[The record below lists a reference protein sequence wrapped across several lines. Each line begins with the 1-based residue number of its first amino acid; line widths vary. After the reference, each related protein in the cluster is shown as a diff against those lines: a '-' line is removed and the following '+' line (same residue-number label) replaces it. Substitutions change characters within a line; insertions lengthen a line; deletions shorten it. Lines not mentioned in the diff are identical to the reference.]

1 MRILILHNR
10 YKLHGGEDVVV
21 QQESQL
27 LRDAGHFVDVM
38 EVSNDEI
45 ESSVD
50 KLKTAFMSI
59 YSPPMRRLVERR
71 IQETGADVMHVHNFF
86 PRLTPAVYDAGPEH
100 NCAVVQT
107 LHNYRLVCPGGLL
120 FRDGAV
126 CEECLGRSFALPGIQ
141 HGCYRGSRIGSATIA
156 TMTALHRI
164 RGTWRTRVDRYIV
177 LNEYAR
183 SVFTKY
189 AGLPPERIR
198 VKPNVVPDSDLGR
211 GSGGYALF
219 VGRLSPEK
227 GVATLLRAAS
237 NPAFRLPL
245 KIVGTGPMQPEVVAA
260 AAAHPNIEYLGAQP
274 RAEVIKLVGDALVQI
289 VPSEWHEAGGPLVI
303 GEAFAAGI
311 PVVTPA
317 MEPMSTVVQNQVNG
331 LLYTPHDHEDL
342 CHVVARV
349 IDNPEMLASMR
360 IKARQRYEAMY
371 MPAANLT
378 ALEIVYREAVEEMHE
393 RRMATRD

>member
-45 ESSVD
+45 DSGID

-59 YSPPMRRLVERR
+59 YSPQMRKLVDRR
-71 IQETGADVMHVHNFF
+71 IQDTGADVLHVHNFF
-86 PRLTPAVYDAGPEH
+86 PRLTPAVYDAGAERK
-100 NCAVVQT
+100 CAIVQT

-120 FRDGAV
+120 FRDGEV

-141 HGCYRGSRIGSATIA
+141 HGCYRDSRIGSATIA
-156 TMTALHRI
+156 TMTALHRV
-164 RGTWRTRVDRYIV
+164 RDTWRNRVDRYIV

-183 SVFTKY
+183 SIFTRY

-198 VKPNVVPDSDLGR
+198 VKPNVVPDYGLGR

-227 GVATLLRAAS
+227 GIATLLRAAS
-237 NPAFRLPL
+237 DRAFQLPL
-245 KIVGTGPMQPEVVAA
+245 KIVGTGPMQREVIAA
-260 AAAHPNIEYLGAQP
+260 AAACPNIEYLGAQP
-274 RAEVIKLVGDALVQI
+274 RAEVVKLMGDALVQI

-303 GEAFAAGI
+303 GEAFAAGV

-317 MEPMSTVVQNQVNG
+317 MEPMSTVVEDEVSG
-331 LLYTPHDHEDL
+331 LLYLPRDPEDL
-342 CHVVARV
+342 CRAVAR
-349 IDNPEMLASMR
+349 IADSPEMVAVMR
-360 IKARQRYEAMY
+360 LEARRRYEDTY
-371 MPAANLT
+371 LPQANLN
-378 ALEIVYREAVEEMHE
+378 ALEAIYREAMQGARK
-393 RRMATRD
+393 RRATG